1 MTTNK
6 CVNSIKEDSGSG
18 LNALDFSPDGRMFAV
33 GGQDTHV
40 YLYDEGTKQ
49 KVCAMAP
56 GSGNLPGHASRIFS
70 VKFHPDTAIVLVSGG
85 WDRTL

>member
-18 LNALDFSPDGRMFAV
+18 LSALDFSPDGRMFAV

-70 VKFHPDTAIVLVSGG
+70 VKFHPDNANVLVSGG